1 MRKKSTKEVFKKK
14 APPFLSPLEA
24 FLYWEKEIP
33 NHLFLQQPING
44 KLIKYTYGEAGK
56 ELRKVALQLQSLGLE
71 KKSHIALLS
80 KNCAHWMMSDLAI
93 MMAGFVSVPIYT
105 SLTAKAIYQVLTHS
119 ESKAIIIG
127 KLDDYFSI
135 KEGIPAIPKIGIEL
149 YGIQEEYSW
158 ENIIQS
164 ETSEITIKFP
174 KLSDI
179 HTIIYTSGTSG
190 NPKGVLHS
198 VGNFVNSL
206 NTIQKIIK
214 LPSHPRLFSYL
225 PLVHVA
231 ERIIWTYGLT
241 IGAQFSYPESLK
253 TFAKDLEKSQPH
265 AFFGVPRIWVKFQEI
280 ITSKLSQ
287 KKLDWLLKTPIIKD
301 IVIAKLKQKL
311 GLKNSE
317 IIISGA
323 APISKDVLHWFKTID
338 IEISQ
343 IYGMTEDCCVS
354 HFNTPPHNKIGTVGK
369 ALPGVKTKIT
379 NEGEICIKNNCLMK
393 GYFKNPELT
402 AKIFDKDGY
411 LKTGDKG
418 VYDLEGNLTITGRI
432 KDQFKTDKGKYIDP
446 SPIELELSKNT
457 NIEQVCI
464 VGSGLP
470 HPIALVTISE
480 IGNSNSSFK
489 ISNSIMNT
497 INQLNHQLENHEK
510 IKKAVVFKTHWTIEN
525 NFLTPTLK
533 LKRNLIELDNERN
546 YLTWY
551 HDEKVVIFK

>member
-1 MRKKSTKEVFKKK
+1 MRNRSVKKVLNKK
-14 APPFLSPLEA
+14 APLFLSPLEA

-33 NHLFLQQPING
+33 NQLFLQQPING
-44 KLIKYTYGEAGK
+44 KLIKYTYGEAGT
-56 ELRKVALQLQSLGLE
+56 ELRKVALKLQSLGLE

-93 MMAGFVSVPIYT
+93 MMAGFISVPIYT
-105 SLTAKAIYQVLTHS
+105 SLTTKAIYQVLTHS

-127 KLDDYFSI
+127 KLDDYSSI

-158 ENIIQS
+158 ENITQS

-253 TFAKDLEKSQPH
+253 TFAKDLEKLQPH

-379 NEGEICIKNNCLMK
+379 SEGEICIKNNCLMK
-393 GYFKNPELT
+393 GYFKN
-402 AKIFDKDGY
+402 KILIIFCDNNICDT
-411 LKTGDKG
+411 L
-418 VYDLEGNLTITGRI
+418 LTIQNLN
-432 KDQFKTDKGKYIDP
+432 KIDY
-446 SPIELELSKNT
+446 
-457 NIEQVCI
+457 
-464 VGSGLP
+464 
-470 HPIALVTISE
+470 
-480 IGNSNSSFK
+480 F
-489 ISNSIMNT
+489 
-497 INQLNHQLENHEK
+497 
-510 IKKAVVFKTHWTIEN
+510 
-525 NFLTPTLK
+525 
-533 LKRNLIELDNERN
+533 
-546 YLTWY
+546 
-551 HDEKVVIFK
+551 

>member
-1 MRKKSTKEVFKKK
+1 
-14 APPFLSPLEA
+14 
-24 FLYWEKEIP
+24 
-33 NHLFLQQPING
+33 
-44 KLIKYTYGEAGK
+44 
-56 ELRKVALQLQSLGLE
+56 
-71 KKSHIALLS
+71 
-80 KNCAHWMMSDLAI
+80 MSDLAI

-149 YGIQEEYSW
+149 YGIKEEYSW

-354 HFNTPPHNKIGTVGK
+354 HFNTPPYNKIGTVGK

-379 NEGEICIKNNCLMK
+379 SEGEICIKNNCLMK

>member
-1 MRKKSTKEVFKKK
+1 MKNSSTKEVFKKK
-14 APPFLSPLEA
+14 APSFLSPLEA
-24 FLYWEKEIP
+24 FLYWEKENP

-56 ELRKVALQLQSLGLE
+56 ELRKVALKLQSLGLE

-105 SLTAKAIYQVLTHS
+105 SLTSKAIYQVLTHS

-135 KEGIPAIPKIGIEL
+135 KDGIPSIPKIGIEL

-231 ERIIWTYGLT
+231 ERIIWTYGLS
-241 IGAQFSYPESLK
+241 IGAQFSFPESLK

-287 KKLDWLLKTPIIKD
+287 KK
-301 IVIAKLKQKL
+301 V
-311 GLKNSE
+311 GLAFKNS
-317 IIISGA
+317 
-323 APISKDVLHWFKTID
+323 
-338 IEISQ
+338 
-343 IYGMTEDCCVS
+343 Y
-354 HFNTPPHNKIGTVGK
+354 N
-369 ALPGVKTKIT
+369 
-379 NEGEICIKNNCLMK
+379 
-393 GYFKNPELT
+393 
-402 AKIFDKDGY
+402 
-411 LKTGDKG
+411 
-418 VYDLEGNLTITGRI
+418 
-432 KDQFKTDKGKYIDP
+432 
-446 SPIELELSKNT
+446 
-457 NIEQVCI
+457 
-464 VGSGLP
+464 
-470 HPIALVTISE
+470 
-480 IGNSNSSFK
+480 
-489 ISNSIMNT
+489 
-497 INQLNHQLENHEK
+497 
-510 IKKAVVFKTHWTIEN
+510 
-525 NFLTPTLK
+525 
-533 LKRNLIELDNERN
+533 
-546 YLTWY
+546 
-551 HDEKVVIFK
+551 